1 MKFRKSLWLVVMAI
15 LAVTLNAC
23 NLGATP
29 APTQD
34 PGIVQTEAV
43 SIVLTQAALQQTQT
57 ALAIPPTVMP
67 TNTPFPTATLGEIPT
82 FSALAGTNTPFA
94 FNTQQP
100 GLTPLS
106 SPIATTAGVVATFT
120 TKNGC
125 NDGSFLGETEPFDQD
140 KLVAKKNYSKGW
152 TILNTGTCT
161 WDEGYSFTYMAELS
175 DPEIKGY
182 SIVLKKNT
190 PGDYTKPGHSQTF
203 IVKLVT
209 PATAGE
215 YKGYWKMKD
224 DAGNFFGPL
233 VSIWI
238 IVLQNKLKQ

>member
-1 MKFRKSLWLVVMAI
+1 MKSRKSLWLAGMTI
-15 LAVTLNAC
+15 LAVILSSC

-29 APTQD
+29 APTED
-34 PGIVQTEAV
+34 PGVIQTQAF
-43 SIVLTQAALQQTQT
+43 SIVSTQAALQQTQT
-57 ALAIPPTVMP
+57 ALAIPPTPLP
-67 TNTPFPTATLGEIPT
+67 TNTPFPTATLGGLPT
-82 FSALAGTNTPFA
+82 FAPAGGTNTPFA

-100 GLTPLS
+100 GLTPLAS
-106 SPIATTAGVVATFT
+106 VVPTLGVVATFT

-125 NDGSFLGETEPFDQD
+125 NDGSYLYETAPFDKDVIAIGKKYD
-140 KLVAKKNYSKGW
+140 KTW

-161 WDEGYSFTYMAELS
+161 WDEGYAFTYIADLSSPEL
-175 DPEIKGY
+175 KGY

-190 PGDYTKPGHSQTF
+190 AEEYTKPGHSQTF
-203 IVKLVT
+203 VVKLVA

-233 VSIWI
+233 VYLWI
-238 IVLQNKLKQ
+238 IVK

>member
-1 MKFRKSLWLVVMAI
+1 MKSRKSLWLVVMAI
-15 LAVTLNAC
+15 LAVLLSSC

-29 APTQD
+29 APTED
-34 PGIVQTEAV
+34 PGAIQTQAFSIVQ
-43 SIVLTQAALQQTQT
+43 TQAALQGTQT
-57 ALAIPPTVMP
+57 ALAIPPTPLP
-67 TNTPFPTATLGEIPT
+67 TNTLFPTATLGEIPT
-82 FSALAGTNTPFA
+82 FSPLGTNTPFA

-106 SPIATTAGVVATFT
+106 SALPTVGVVATFT

-125 NDGSFLGETEPFDQD
+125 NDGAFLGETEPFDQD
-140 KLVAKKNYSKGW
+140 KLVANKKYSKGW
-152 TILNTGTCT
+152 TILNTGTCP

-190 PGDYTKPGHSQTF
+190 PAEYTQPGHSQSF

-209 PATAGE
+209 PNTAGE

-238 IVLQNKLKQ
+238 IVL